1 GHSSD
6 TLIFVLRGC
15 ATGVEK
21 PRMRGSSI
29 IQLHTSRLEKIT
41 TPPADTP
48 TAPLCPAP
56 QCYTG
61 DFIQGKFVFRPAPGV
76 ALRGTRH
83 RSRAMPRARELCR
96 PRAL

>member
-1 GHSSD
+1 RPCADLVLLHPVVIGFQRTLPAHSESGIFSGHSSD

-56 QCYTG
+56 HCFTE
-61 DFIQGKFVFRPAPGV
+61 DFIQCKFW
-76 ALRGTRH
+76 L
-83 RSRAMPRARELCR
+83 
-96 PRAL
+96 